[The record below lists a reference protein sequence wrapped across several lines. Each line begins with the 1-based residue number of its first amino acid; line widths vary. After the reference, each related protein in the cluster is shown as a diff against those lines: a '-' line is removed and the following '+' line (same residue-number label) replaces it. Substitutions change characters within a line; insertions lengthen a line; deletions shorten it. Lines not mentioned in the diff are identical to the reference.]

1 MHALAFSS
9 NLIQS
14 FHTMTNFISLP
25 ATADDA
31 GFFGEYGGIYT
42 TETLI
47 PVLEELRLGF
57 RAAECDPAFLG
68 ELKHALRDWAG
79 RPTPLYHAVNLSRT
93 HGADIYFKREDLLH
107 GGAHKTN
114 NALGQVMLAKRMGK
128 TRIIA
133 ETGAGQHG
141 VATALAAAK
150 LGLPC
155 VVYMGAVDAARQ
167 APNVQRM
174 KLLGAE
180 VIEVQ
185 SGSRTLKD
193 AINAALRD
201 WIASCETTY
210 YVLGTVAGP
219 HPFPA
224 IGRFFQTIIGAEAR
238 AQCLEDIGRLPDYAV
253 ACVGGGSN
261 AIGLFA
267 AFLEDGLVD
276 LIGVE
281 PAGEGLDT
289 PRHGAVLAKGE
300 AVVLHGMRSLGLQDA
315 DGQILETHSV
325 SAGLDYP
332 LIGPE
337 HAHLRDTGCVTY
349 ASITDDE
356 AIAAVHETA
365 RAEGII
371 PAIESAHAIAHAL
384 KIARENSGKKI
395 LVNLSGR
402 GDKDLHI
409 LESYKGSSHD

>member
-1 MHALAFSS
+1 
-9 NLIQS
+9 
-14 FHTMTNFISLP
+14 MTNFISLP
-25 ATADDA
+25 ADA
-31 GFFGEYGGIYT
+31 GDQGFFGQYGGIYT

-47 PVLEELRLGF
+47 PVLDELRAGF
-57 RAAECDPAFLG
+57 RTAESDPAFLA
-68 ELKHALRDWAG
+68 ELKDTLRTWAG
-79 RPTPLYHAVNLSRT
+79 RPTPLYHAANLSRT
-93 HGADIYFKREDLLH
+93 HGAQIYFKREDLLH

-114 NALGQVMLAKRMGK
+114 NAIGQVMLARRMGK

-150 LGLPC
+150 MGLPC

-180 VIEVQ
+180 VVEVQ

-201 WIASCETTY
+201 WIATCETTY

-224 IGRFFQTIIGAEAR
+224 IGRFFQSIIGAEAR
-238 AQCLEDIGRLPDYAV
+238 AQCLEDIGALPDYAV

-267 AFLEDGLVD
+267 AFLEDKVKLV
-276 LIGVE
+276 GVE

-289 PRHGAVLAKGE
+289 PRHGAVLARGE
-300 AVVLHGMRSLGLQDA
+300 MVVLHGMRSLGLQDS

-337 HAHLRDTGCVTY
+337 HAHLRDTGRAAY

-356 AIAAVHETA
+356 AIAAVHECA

-371 PAIESAHAIAHAL
+371 PALESAHAIAHTF
-384 KIARENSGKKI
+384 KIARENPGAKI

-409 LESYKGSSHD
+409 LENYKGARHD

>member
-1 MHALAFSS
+1 
-9 NLIQS
+9 
-14 FHTMTNFISLP
+14 MTDFISLP
-25 ATADDA
+25 SDADDS

-57 RAAECDPAFLG
+57 RAAERDPAFLT
-68 ELKHALRDWAG
+68 ELKGALRTWAG
-79 RPTPLYHAVNLSRT
+79 RPTPLYHAENLSQKY
-93 HGADIYFKREDLLH
+93 GAQIYFKREDLLH

-128 TRIIA
+128 TRVIA

-141 VATALAAAK
+141 VATALACAK

-238 AQCLEDIGRLPDYAV
+238 AQCLDDIGHLPDYAV

-267 AFLEDGLVD
+267 AFLDDKNVK

-289 PRHGAVLAKGE
+289 PRHGAVLARGKT
-300 AVVLHGMRSLGLQDA
+300 VVLHGMRSLGLQNS
-315 DGQILETHSV
+315 DGQIQETHSI

-337 HAHLRDTGCVTY
+337 HAHLRDTGRAIYTSV
-349 ASITDDE
+349 TDDE

-365 RAEGII
+365 CTEGII
-371 PAIESAHAIAHAL
+371 PALESAHAISHAL
-384 KIARENSGKKI
+384 KIARENPGACI

-409 LESYKGSSHD
+409 LETYKGHNNA

>member
-1 MHALAFSS
+1 
-9 NLIQS
+9 
-14 FHTMTNFISLP
+14 MTNFISLE
-25 ATADDA
+25 ADADDA
-31 GFFGEYGGIYT
+31 GFFGVYGGIYT

-47 PVLEELRLGF
+47 PVLEELRAGF
-57 RAAECDPAFLG
+57 RAAEHDAVFLT
-68 ELKHALRDWAG
+68 ELKDTLNHWAG
-79 RPTPLYHAVNLSRT
+79 RPTPLYHAENLSAKY
-93 HGADIYFKREDLLH
+93 GAEIYFKREDLLH

-114 NALGQVMLAKRMGK
+114 NAVGQVMLAKRMGK
-128 TRIIA
+128 TRVIA

-141 VATALAAAK
+141 VATALACAK

-180 VIEVQ
+180 VVEVQ

-219 HPFPA
+219 HPFPT

-238 AQCLEDIGRLPDYAV
+238 TQCLTDIGRLPDYAV

-267 AFLEDGLVD
+267 AFLDDAVK

-281 PAGEGLDT
+281 PAGEGLHT

-300 AVVLHGMRSLGLQDA
+300 PVVLHGMRSLGLQNS
-315 DGQILETHSV
+315 DGQIQETHSV

-337 HAHLRDTGCVTY
+337 HAHLRDTGRAVY
-349 ASITDDE
+349 ASVTDDE

-365 RAEGII
+365 RSEGII
-371 PAIESAHAIAHAL
+371 PALESAHAVAHACKIAHADP
-384 KIARENSGKKI
+384 GTKI

-409 LESYKGSSHD
+409 LEQYAAGAKHD

>member
-1 MHALAFSS
+1 
-9 NLIQS
+9 
-14 FHTMTNFISLP
+14 MTDFISLP
-25 ATADDA
+25 ADADDS

-57 RAAECDPAFLG
+57 RAAEYDPSFLA
-68 ELKHALRDWAG
+68 ELKEALRTWAG
-79 RPTPLYHAVNLSRT
+79 RPTPLYHAENLSREY
-93 HGADIYFKREDLLH
+93 GARIYFKREDLLH

-141 VATALAAAK
+141 VATALSCAK

-155 VVYMGAVDAARQ
+155 VIYMGAVDAARQ

-238 AQCLEDIGRLPDYAV
+238 AQCLDDIGRLPDYAI

-267 AFLEDGLVD
+267 AFLDDKNVK

-289 PRHGAVLAKGE
+289 PRHGAVLARGE
-300 AVVLHGMRSLGLQDA
+300 TVVLHGMRSLGLQNT
-315 DGQILETHSV
+315 DGQIQETHSI

-337 HAHLRDTGCVTY
+337 HAHLRDMGRAIY
-349 ASITDDE
+349 ASVTDDD

-365 RAEGII
+365 RTEGII
-371 PAIESAHAIAHAL
+371 PALESAHAISYAL
-384 KIARENSGKKI
+384 HIARENPGAYI

-409 LESYKGSSHD
+409 LENYKGSPHD

>member
-1 MHALAFSS
+1 
-9 NLIQS
+9 
-14 FHTMTNFISLP
+14 MTDFISLP
-25 ATADDA
+25 ADAADS

-42 TETLI
+42 TEALI

-57 RAAECDPAFLG
+57 RAAERDAAFLT
-68 ELKHALRDWAG
+68 ELKHVLRTWAG
-79 RPTPLYHAVNLSRT
+79 RPTPLYHAENLSQKY
-93 HGADIYFKREDLLH
+93 GAQIYFKREDLLH

-114 NALGQVMLAKRMGK
+114 NALGQIMLAKRMGK

-141 VATALAAAK
+141 VATALACAK

-155 VVYMGAVDAARQ
+155 VVYMGVVDAARQ

-219 HPFPA
+219 HPFPV
-224 IGRFFQTIIGAEAR
+224 IGRFFQTIIGVEAR
-238 AQCLEDIGRLPDYAV
+238 AQCLDDIGRLPDYAV

-267 AFLEDGLVD
+267 AFLEDANVK

-289 PRHGAVLAKGE
+289 PRHGAVLARGE
-300 AVVLHGMRSLGLQDA
+300 TVVLHGMRSLGLQNS
-315 DGQILETHSV
+315 DGQIQETHSI

-337 HAHLRDTGCVTY
+337 HAHLRDTGRATY
-349 ASITDDE
+349 ASVTDDE

-371 PAIESAHAIAHAL
+371 PALESAHAISYAL
-384 KIARENSGKKI
+384 QIARENLGAYI

-409 LESYKGSSHD
+409 LETYKGHNHA